1 MAWKTDLVLMLRSL
15 VGDLDMTTYTDERL
29 KQIIVAG
36 AYNVANDAD
45 FTETYVIDITAV
57 SISPDPV
64 DKKDTDFSCLTVFK
78 SACILMGSEAKT
90 QSTNAISIK
99 DGPSSIDL
107 RAVSKNYY
115 ILYKDF
121 CEKYEEIL
129 KTYQYNN
136 TLVGQVILGP
146 YSPGGMIL
154 GSSQFDFRGNNF
166 N

>member
-1 MAWKTDLVLMLRSL
+1 
-15 VGDLDMTTYTDERL
+15 
-29 KQIIVAG
+29 
-36 AYNVANDAD
+36 
-45 FTETYVIDITAV
+45 
-57 SISPDPV
+57 
-64 DKKDTDFSCLTVFK
+64 
-78 SACILMGSEAKT
+78 MGSEAKT

-107 RAVSKNYY
+107 REVSKNYY
-115 ILYKDF
+115 TLYQDF
-121 CEKYEEIL
+121 CKKYEEVL

>member
-15 VGDLDMTTYTDERL
+15 IGDLDRTDYTDERL
-29 KQIIVAG
+29 KQILVAG
-36 AYNVANDAD
+36 AYNVVNDAD
-45 FTETYVIDITAV
+45 FSEDYSVDISAV
-57 SISPDPV
+57 TISPDPV
-64 DKKDTDFSCLTVFK
+64 EKNDTDFACLTVFK

-107 RAVSKNYY
+107 REVSKNYFT
-115 ILYKDF
+115 LYQDF
-121 CEKYEEIL
+121 CKKYEEVL